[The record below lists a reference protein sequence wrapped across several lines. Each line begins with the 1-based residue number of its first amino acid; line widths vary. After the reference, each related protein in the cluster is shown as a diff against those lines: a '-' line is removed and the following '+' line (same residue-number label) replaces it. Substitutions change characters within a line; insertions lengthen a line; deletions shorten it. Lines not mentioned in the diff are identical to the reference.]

1 MQGSLPN
8 IKIYG
13 TQSTNSRKPL
23 GLVLNSKLDSN
34 IHVNNKINKC
44 NKSIG
49 IVKKHSLTLS
59 RNILFTTYKTLVK
72 SVLDYSDVICDR
84 PLTEYFRN
92 KLKMLI
98 CIAAFRITCYAHI
111 FNRELGLESL
121 AERRVSRKIFFF
133 RKTINGLFP
142 AYLQLYIS

>member
-1 MQGSLPN
+1 M
-8 IKIYG
+8 
-13 TQSTNSRKPL
+13 
-23 GLVLNSKLDSN
+23 
-34 IHVNNKINKC
+34 
-44 NKSIG
+44 
-49 IVKKHSLTLS
+49 KKHSLTLS

-84 PLTEYFRN
+84 PLTESFRN

-98 CIAAFRITCYAHI
+98 CIAAFRITCYARI